1 MPDSEQ
7 LVKFNLLGQEF
18 AFYTGASDEE
28 MEAILDLVRRQVEES
43 SHESGKAIPV
53 AKVAV
58 MACLNLASQYVRLQ
72 QDFDDY
78 RVGSEARLGVLC
90 EKIEYHFLLEK

>member
-1 MPDSEQ
+1 MLDSER
-7 LVKFNLLGQEF
+7 LVRFNLLGQDF

-28 MEAILDLVRRQVEES
+28 MEAILDLVRQQVEEN
-43 SHESGKAIPV
+43 SHESGKTIPV

-58 MACLNLASQYVRLQ
+58 MACLNLASRYVRLK

-78 RVGSEARLGVLC
+78 RLGSEARLGILC
-90 EKIEYHFLLEK
+90 EKIEHHFLLEK